1 MKFVLALLG
10 SALAGE
16 CAWDDTDEIY
26 VDADDCTL
34 PSCDG
39 DLETPHKGCEPE
51 DCTGKDEPYE
61 GCADIDCTTGPKV
74 PYDGCNQLACEE
86 DDEDATKY
94 DKEEPYDGCEIPAC
108 VADDTHT
115 NCVEAETVYCAFDT
129 EAGAPAF
136 VKDDPAGCVDP
147 CDADRDADDLPAEC
161 AGGSSTGLIIVL
173 VLAAVGGLAGAFYC
187 KHQKKACF
195 KEKPEGGKFESLI

>member
-16 CAWDDTDEIY
+16 CEWDDTEEIY

-51 DCTGKDEPYE
+51 DCTAKDTPYE
-61 GCADIDCTTGPKV
+61 GCADVVCTADKT
-74 PYDGCNQLACEE
+74 PYDGCTAAE
-86 DDEDATKY
+86 
-94 DKEEPYDGCEIPAC
+94 C
-108 VADDTHT
+108 VADDDGEKYDDEKPYKGCVMPECDGDDDLEG
-115 NCVEAETVYCAFDT
+115 CVEAETVYCEFD
-129 EAGAPAF
+129 EEKGAPAF
-136 VKDDPAGCVDP
+136 VEADGCVDP
-147 CDADRDADDLPAEC
+147 CKDREEDDLPAEC